1 MATNKTCLG
10 KLVTDIRVNCGI
22 PQHGIE
28 EFLLVD
34 VEDIDKITVTDYAVS
49 GFTLLAERKVT
60 LVETYKMTSQV
71 TESLQSLD
79 GSAALKQTII
89 FNIFDKK
96 KYAELISGL
105 ANRRLV
111 VLAKHRDVGLY
122 QLYGAYGGL
131 EIASPDLDSN
141 DAGGYAKISLSTPEG
156 AQGEMSLTIPQ
167 GTYAAVKYH
176 VQYPGAASI

>member
-1 MATNKTCLG
+1 MVTN
-10 KLVTDIRVNCGI
+10 IRVNCGI

-34 VEDIDKITVTDYAVS
+34 VEDIDEITVTNYAVS
-49 GFTLLAERKVT
+49 AFKTVGTPKPI
-60 LVETYKMTSQV
+60 LVEAYKMTSQV

-79 GSAALKQTII
+79 GSAAMKQTIL

-105 ANRRLV
+105 ANRRFV
-111 VLAKHRDVGLY
+111 ALAMHKDLGLY
-122 QLYGAYGGL
+122 KVYGAYCGL
-131 EIASPDLDSN
+131 ELASADIDSN

-156 AQGEMSLTIPQ
+156 AQGEMSLTTASAIYGTLKAQIP
-167 GTYAAVKYH
+167 
-176 VQYPGAASI
+176 SN

>member
-1 MATNKTCLG
+1 MAANKTCLG

-34 VEDIDKITVTDYAVS
+34 VDDINEIVVTDYAVS
-49 GFTLLAERKVT
+49 DFTLVASRKVI
-60 LVETYKMTSQV
+60 LVEAYKMTSQV

-79 GSAALKQTII
+79 GSAAMKQTIL
-89 FNIFDKK
+89 FNIYDKT

-105 ANRRLV
+105 TNHRFVA
-111 VLAKHRDVGLY
+111 LAKHKDLGLY
-122 QLYGAYGGL
+122 KVYGAYCGL
-131 EIASPDLDSN
+131 EIASADIDSN

-156 AQGEMSLTIPQ
+156 AQGEMSLTIPVSI
-167 GTYAAVKYH
+167 Y
-176 VQYPGAASI
+176 GAIRYYV